1 MKYYIDTEFHE
12 FVILHSP
19 KHSHNG
25 NAEPKVIELIS
36 IGIVSETGARYYAV
50 SKDFDI
56 QSAWNNQWLRVNVL
70 MPILYG
76 FHKAYD
82 TQTHLDNGWTDYG
95 TWYLEC
101 KDLMTM
107 QSAIMLINRYGL
119 TREQIVKDIENICQP
134 LSNTDNAEFYGYF
147 SSYDWVVFCQLW
159 ESMLKLPEHFNQ
171 YPVDLRVMGQLV
183 ADREFSDIPLART
196 RFKKLKLEADD
207 KIVRDDRHV
216 ATGDA
221 LWNKDFDDFITTFH
235 R

>member
-12 FVILHSP
+12 YVILNYP
-19 KHSHNG
+19 TYLYNG
-25 NAEPKVIELIS
+25 SGGIKAVELIS

-50 SKDFDI
+50 SKDFNVRK
-56 QSAWNNQWLRVNVL
+56 AWDNQWLRVNVL

-82 TQTHLDNGWTDYG
+82 TKTHIDNGWTDYG

-101 KDLMTM
+101 KNLMTL

-119 TREQIVKDIENICQP
+119 TREQIAKDIENICQP
-134 LSNTDNAEFYGYF
+134 LSDTDNAEFYGYF

-159 ESMLKLPEHFNQ
+159 GRMLKLPEHFNQ
-171 YPVDLRVMGQLV
+171 YPIDLRVMGQLV
-183 ADREFSDIPLART
+183 ADREFAYEPLPRK
-196 RFKKLKLEADD
+196 RFKLLKIEADD

-216 ATGDA
+216 AIGDA

-235 R
+235 K